1 MPYDLP
7 SDEVCSRTIRM
18 PDETDHVIDME
29 GWYWNSLDWINDN
42 TDWSL
47 EDYIKLAWT
56 SARELIS
63 EGTAKYPDDLMAEFV
78 LCFKFAIKE
87 RMMKIIAEEERR
99 DAMKAA
105 ASR

>member
-1 MPYDLP
+1 
-7 SDEVCSRTIRM
+7 M